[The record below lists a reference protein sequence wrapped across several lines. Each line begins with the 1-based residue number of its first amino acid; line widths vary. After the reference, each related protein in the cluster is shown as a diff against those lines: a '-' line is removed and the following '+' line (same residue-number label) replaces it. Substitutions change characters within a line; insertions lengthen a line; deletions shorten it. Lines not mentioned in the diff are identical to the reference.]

1 MNLIQGKEA
10 TLSLRS
16 GRRPRKKLGRLFY
29 DFDGKNLSGFGGLA
43 SIYAFMGKVGF
54 EGAFSNLDLGY
65 EPTVYPVPRV
75 LSCLILGMIA
85 GYAKVRETARLG
97 KDLSLRKILGWKEF
111 PVQTTLSRSL
121 NRFTES
127 RVDSLLEI
135 SAGLLDRFRQ
145 GWKNYE
151 VLHLDLDSHVRTV
164 YGADIE
170 DAVRGY
176 NPSKRGRR
184 SYHPLLAFI
193 GETRDFLRGR
203 LRPGNAIS
211 ATGATGFLREC
222 LDQVGLDRLQ
232 KLVVRAD
239 SGFCTKDFL
248 HVLEEYSDKI
258 VYVLAMRLN
267 PVHQKRFAGLKYRA
281 VEESR
286 PEDGL
291 EIAEYQSTD
300 WPDKKARRVIVVRQA
315 IPEDEPQE
323 VCGKQLKLFELQG
336 YTWRAFVTSSQAPP
350 EAVWRDYNQ
359 RATCEHHIGEAIEF
373 GLDWTASRQFWPNA
387 AHFLLV
393 MLAYNVFNWYKEIA
407 LGQNE
412 NRNGVRFLR
421 SCIIHVPAIL
431 KRSARQ
437 IQLSFP
443 CDWPWRKE
451 FEESLARVEAWQ
463 LVPT

>member
-1 MNLIQGKEA
+1 MNLSKGGEA
-10 TLSLRS
+10 TLSIRS
-16 GRRPRKKLGRLFY
+16 GGRPRKKFGRLFY
-29 DFDGKNLSGFGGLA
+29 DFEGKNLSGFGGLA
-43 SIYAFMGKVGF
+43 PIRLFMDKVGF
-54 EGAFSNLDLGY
+54 EEAFSALDLGY
-65 EPTVYPVPRV
+65 QPKVYPVSRV
-75 LSCLILGMIA
+75 LSCLTLGMIA
-85 GYAKVRETARLG
+85 GFAKVRETARLG

-111 PVQTTLSRSL
+111 PVQSTLSRSL

-127 RVDSLLEI
+127 RTNELLEV

-164 YGADIE
+164 YGTDIE
-170 DAVRGY
+170 DAERGY
-176 NPSKRGRR
+176 NPNKRGRR

-203 LRPGNAIS
+203 FRPGNTVS
-211 ATGATGFLREC
+211 ATGAADFLREC

-239 SGFCTKDFL
+239 SGFCIQEFL
-248 HVLEEYSDKI
+248 NVLEERSDKI
-258 VYVLAMRLN
+258 VYALAMRLN
-267 PVHQKRFAGLKYRA
+267 PVHQRRFAGLTYSP
-281 VEESR
+281 VEGSE

-291 EIAEYQSTD
+291 GIAEYQSTD
-300 WPDKKARRVIVVRQA
+300 WPDKKSRRVIVVRQE

-323 VCGKQLKLFELQG
+323 VCGKQLKLFDLQG
-336 YTWRAFVTSSQAPP
+336 YTWRAFVTSSLAPP

-373 GLDWTASRQFWPNA
+373 GLDWTASRRFWPNA

-393 MLAYNVFNWYKEIA
+393 MLAYNIFNWYKEVA
-407 LGQNE
+407 LGQGE

-421 SCIIHVPAIL
+421 SCIIHVPVIV

-437 IQLSFP
+437 LRLSFSR
-443 CDWPWRKE
+443 DWPWRKE
-451 FEESLARVEAWQ
+451 FEQSLARLEAWH